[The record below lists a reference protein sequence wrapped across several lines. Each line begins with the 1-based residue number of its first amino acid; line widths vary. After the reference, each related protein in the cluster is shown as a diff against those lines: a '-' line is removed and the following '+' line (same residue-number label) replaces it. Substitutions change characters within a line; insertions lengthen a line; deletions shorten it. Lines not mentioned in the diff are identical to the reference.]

1 MDENFICEQCGN
13 KFVGQYN
20 GANFARYCSKEC
32 KDIVQAKVNAWTYSG
47 QWLNDLSALTNG
59 IAAHS
64 LLRQLDEL
72 GSKSSSA

>member
-47 QWLNDLSALTNG
+47 QWLNDLFALTNG

-64 LLRQLDEL
+64 TE
-72 GSKSSSA
+72 S